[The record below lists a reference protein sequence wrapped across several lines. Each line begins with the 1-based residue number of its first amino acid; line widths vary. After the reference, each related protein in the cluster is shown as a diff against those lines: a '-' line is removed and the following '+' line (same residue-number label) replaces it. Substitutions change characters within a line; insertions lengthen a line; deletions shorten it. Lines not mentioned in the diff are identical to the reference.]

1 MYKIKTVICAVG
13 YLNNLQPSLL
23 WSDVLR
29 ILYIADLQGIA
40 STAHPF
46 TQHTYLLLNVGIV
59 PYETYRLVYG
69 IDTHPLWS
77 RFIADNTASV
87 TMLEDPGDGY
97 LCEMYKEILTKAYKM
112 FYSNEHRLGTEI
124 SYHDLLLDSG
134 LSEAEADFYVDE
146 RASYDYLDKMIDRDD
161 TVW

>member
-13 YLNNLQPSLL
+13 YLDNLQSSLL

-29 ILYIADLQGIA
+29 ILYIADLQCIQR
-40 STAHPF
+40 TRRTF
-46 TQHTYLLLNVGIV
+46 TQHSYRLLDVGIV
-59 PYETYRLVYG
+59 PVETYRLVYG

-87 TMLEDPGDGY
+87 VMLENPGGGE
-97 LCEMYKEILTKAYKM
+97 LCEMYEEILTKTYKM

-134 LSEAEADFYVDE
+134 LNEEDADFYVDE
-146 RASYDYLDKMIDRDD
+146 RASHDYLDQLFDRGDI
-161 TVW
+161 VW